1 MAKEIKIFD
10 PRDKPFGCLS
20 NNYSNYLKG
29 DKQSVPVIQ
38 SLKFG
43 TGKPCR
49 TLTNYIYASLIDN
62 ESRKNI
68 VCSAKSKDVKKLFNE
83 QVKNEK
89 EQTIREAVEEGLK
102 SMFEENNDLS
112 KLLLST
118 GTGKIFYISKNDD
131 KFLGIDE
138 HGNGNNLYGVLLEQE
153 RTRLLSEL
161 RKQEKQKDKENEQ
174 NIMYDTYLAQK
185 VLIDAINGGNNLKN
199 YIDRSL
205 TSTQIVQEFGRETL
219 ESKSLSKE
227 QFLNSFPTKIS
238 PNVVSYVRDPKNM
251 VYLIRKEFLPKL
263 QEKRLREKKKQI
275 FYMYADYLLKK
286 KGVNPE
292 DYDKAKEQQ
301 FSGKE
306 FFNQA
311 DNLEDRLYD
320 LYNKGMLSESLSQAI
335 DKRFNAY
342 YIPTDEEIA
351 YTNEPPDK
359 KAVFKQ
365 QSGYVSSNTRP
376 IYILPSDAK
385 SDVRYKENSYYLVFS
400 PDNIS
405 KNIIKI
411 NGFTYLTLNHYII
424 EKLMLQLGVKDV
436 HSYILNSTTGGFR
449 NLPDIVKD
457 YEKFKIKHY
466 KEKLIFYTKKGL
478 NQKFENRV
486 MQDYLLATGN
496 AKLVY
501 NDSDDDILGIGSDSN
516 GDNEV
521 GKYLMELRTK
531 IVEKRKGEDFKTLTP
546 GDITFIIDKNAFM
559 KDWVIQRV
567 NDSCRTIVTMNDYVE
582 EKFKTKD
589 ILSTKFVTAVLDN
602 IYHPCSQIY
611 GAVDRIQDLEIPE
624 YFVNMVK
631 KCDNMESASLQI
643 IDLLWKRIAVIIY
656 YLIIHLEKKG
666 AKIRDISSEI
676 GQVQVLK
683 SEKFVCEQIVL
694 DKYENCII
702 VALVNLIIGII
713 DFNIQNSGQKI
724 EVTNLEVQAAASIIL
739 ESIIPKKSS
748 KQDEEEIIEGLK
760 DFKDPKDGKE
770 VGEDLTAYEDED
782 EVDKLIDEA
791 IIDNEDSLKF
801 EFTDEELE
809 GESGEEE
816 LGYESEKSDKSNFSP
831 ESDKNKIIEYLK
843 GFPVIETKNI
853 DKLATYI
860 KDAVTIIKDQT
871 KLIPAQIKRN
881 RVNFF
886 AGHK

>member
-29 DKQSVPVIQ
+29 EKQSVPVIQ

-43 TGKPCR
+43 TGKPCK

-62 ESRKNI
+62 ESLKNI
-68 VCSAKSKDVKKLFNE
+68 ICSAKSKDVKKLFNE

-89 EQTIREAVEEGLK
+89 EQIIKNAVQEGLK
-102 SMFEENNDLS
+102 SMFEENTDLA

-153 RTRLLSEL
+153 RTRLLAEL
-161 RKQEKQKDKENEQ
+161 RKQERQQDKENEQ

-185 VLIDAINGGNNLKN
+185 VLIDAINGGDNLKK

-219 ESKSLSKE
+219 ESKSLSRE

-238 PNVVSYVRDPKNM
+238 ANVVSYVRDPKNM
-251 VYLIRKEFLPKL
+251 VYLIRKQFLPKL
-263 QEKRLREKKKQI
+263 RDKRLREKKKQI

-286 KGVNPE
+286 KGVKPE
-292 DYDKAKEQQ
+292 DYEKAKEQQ

-365 QSGYVSSNTRP
+365 QSEYVSSNTKP

-385 SDVRYKENSYYLVFS
+385 SDERYKENSYYVVFS
-400 PDNIS
+400 PDNIC

-424 EKLMLQLGVKDV
+424 EKLMLRLGVKDV

-457 YEKFKIKHY
+457 YEKFKIKYY

-478 NQKFENRV
+478 NQKFENLV

-496 AKLVY
+496 SKLVY
-501 NDSDDDILGIGSDSN
+501 NDFDDDILGIGSDSN

-531 IVEKRKGEDFKTLTP
+531 LAEKRKDDDFKTLTS
-546 GDITFIIDKNAFM
+546 GDITFIINKNAFM

-567 NDSCRTIVTMNDYVE
+567 KDSCRTIVTMNDYVE

-589 ILSTKFVTAVLDN
+589 ILSPKFVTAVLDN

-611 GAVDRIQDLEIPE
+611 GAVDRIKDLEIPE
-624 YFVNMVK
+624 YFVNIVK
-631 KCDNMESASLQI
+631 ECDNMESASLKI

-666 AKIRDISSEI
+666 VKITDISSEI

-683 SEKFVCEQIVL
+683 SETIVCEKIVL
-694 DKYENCII
+694 DQYENCII

-748 KQDEEEIIEGLK
+748 KEDEEEIIEGL
-760 DFKDPKDGKE
+760 KDPKDGKE
-770 VGEDLTAYEDED
+770 VGEDLTSYQDED
-782 EVDKLIDEA
+782 EIDKLIDEA

-831 ESDKNKIIEYLK
+831 ESDKNKIIVYLK
-843 GFPVIETKNI
+843 EFSVIETKNI

-860 KDAVTIIKDQT
+860 KDAVTIIKDET
-871 KLIPAQIKRN
+871 KQIPAQIKRN